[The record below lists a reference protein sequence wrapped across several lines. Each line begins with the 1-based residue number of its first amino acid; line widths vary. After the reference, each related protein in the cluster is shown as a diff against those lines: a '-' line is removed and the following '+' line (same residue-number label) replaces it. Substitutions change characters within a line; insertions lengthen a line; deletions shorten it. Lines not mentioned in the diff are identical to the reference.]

1 MRILFVLE
9 NYYPNIGGVE
19 TLFKNLVERL
29 AEEGNQITIVTT
41 KIRSDLP
48 FKEELKNITIVRVP
62 FWNRYFF
69 TLFAVFPVFYFMK
82 NSDIVHT
89 TSYNAGLPA
98 FFAAKLR
105 RKKIIITFH
114 EVWGQLWFQLPYM
127 NGLVKWGHYYFEQLL
142 LKLPF
147 DRFIAV
153 SESTAESLRKNGV
166 APEKVLVNYN
176 GIDYTEF
183 KNILPAAKNEKEFTY
198 TYFGRLGISKGLDI
212 LLDAAEELKKNHTYT
227 RLKMI
232 IPKEPAGFFDMI
244 LKIIKERELENY
256 IHLLHHLSF
265 QDLLKELKASDCIVI
280 PSYSEG
286 FCYAAVESIAL
297 EVPIISSDQAALRE
311 VVSGKY
317 IKMKE
322 HSSAAL
328 VAAILQ
334 AKNGE
339 WQNDTIKRFELAD
352 SVQGYLNIY
361 KNELSS

>member
-1 MRILFVLE
+1 MKILFVLE

-29 AEEGNQITIVTT
+29 AEEDNQITIVTT

-48 FKEELKNITIVRVP
+48 FREELKNITIIRVP

-69 TLFAVFPVFYFMK
+69 TLFAVFPVFYYMK
-82 NSDIVHT
+82 DCDIVHT
-89 TSYNAGLPA
+89 TSYNAGLPS

-142 LKLPF
+142 LKLSF

-166 APEKVLVNYN
+166 ASEKILVNYN

-183 KNILPAAKNEKEFTY
+183 QNVLPAPRTENKFTY

-212 LLDAAEELKKNHTYT
+212 LLDAASELKKQDTNT

-232 IPKEPAGFFDMI
+232 IPKEPIGFFDLI
-244 LKIIKERELENY
+244 IKIIKERELDNY
-256 IHLLHHLSF
+256 ILLLHNLPF

-297 EVPIISSDQAALRE
+297 EVPIISSDQAALKE
-311 VVSGKY
+311 VVSGQY

-322 HSSAAL
+322 HNSAAL

-334 AKNGE
+334 AKNGD
-339 WQNDTIKRFELAD
+339 WQKDEIKKFELAD
-352 SVQGYLNIY
+352 SVQGYLTIY
-361 KNELSS
+361 KNELTS